1 MKEGEIEPDSED
13 DDEDDSDYEDN
24 AGEYALYDSPLENT
38 DELLFFKETLETIH
52 NMDPQAFQFLMS
64 AQSPEEA
71 DSMKKALD
79 GAMELKQ
86 RELSVRSQ
94 CDQLEAKL
102 KAQGVPVR

>member
-52 NMDPQAFQFLMS
+52 NMDPQAF
-64 AQSPEEA
+64 
-71 DSMKKALD
+71 
-79 GAMELKQ
+79 
-86 RELSVRSQ
+86 
-94 CDQLEAKL
+94 
-102 KAQGVPVR
+102 